1 MPIFAIVAGV
11 VLLIAAGALLNCY
24 LLANR
29 GLSIELDRDTLAI
42 VFDSRLKP
50 DAIEPNLGRLVEV
63 RRRLPDL
70 PAAAR

>member
-1 MPIFAIVAGV
+1 
-11 VLLIAAGALLNCY
+11 
-24 LLANR
+24 
-29 GLSIELDRDTLAI
+29 

>member
-1 MPIFAIVAGV
+1 
-11 VLLIAAGALLNCY
+11 
-24 LLANR
+24 
-29 GLSIELDRDTLAI
+29 
-42 VFDSRLKP
+42 VFDSRLKS